1 MDVQFEVVSRLKEQ
15 HLVQWYKF
23 VQRKR
28 LLWVVLFGALGVLSL
43 VVGLR
48 NQGYAR
54 MAYSVVC
61 VAYSIWLYRRPWT
74 MAKKVMKQDLEF
86 YGTDDVENIVS
97 FGDVIQDATKD
108 RVNTVPYDKIQEMH
122 VLEDLI
128 VLKDVRNAYFI
139 MEKNGFTKG
148 DFQSFQIFIKEK
160 CPQLN
165 LPNWNVPEQE

>member
-15 HLVQWYKF
+15 HFVQWYKF
-23 VQRKR
+23 VQRNR
-28 LLWVVLFGALGVLSL
+28 IWWACLAGFVGICNLAVGISSGDWVDLLLAVACGS
-43 VVGLR
+43 
-48 NQGYAR
+48 YA
-54 MAYSVVC
+54 
-61 VAYSIWLYRRPWT
+61 IWIYRRPWT

-108 RVNTVPYDKIQEMH
+108 RVNTVPYNKIQEMH
-122 VLEDLI
+122 VLDDLI

-148 DFQSFQIFIKEK
+148 DFQSFLQFMAEK
-160 CPQLN
+160 CPQLK
-165 LPNWNVPEQE
+165 LPNW